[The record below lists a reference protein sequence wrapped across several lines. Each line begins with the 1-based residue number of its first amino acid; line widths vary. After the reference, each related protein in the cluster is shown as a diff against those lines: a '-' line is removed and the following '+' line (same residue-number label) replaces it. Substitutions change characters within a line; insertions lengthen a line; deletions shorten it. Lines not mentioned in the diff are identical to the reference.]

1 MAFTTDDITV
11 KFWGSF
17 LFIKF
22 GFNGIS
28 KVQTVVTLIK
38 SAFAEL
44 WK

>member
-11 KFWGSF
+11 RFCGSF
-17 LFIKF
+17 FFIKF

-28 KVQTVVTLIK
+28 KVQTVIIPIK